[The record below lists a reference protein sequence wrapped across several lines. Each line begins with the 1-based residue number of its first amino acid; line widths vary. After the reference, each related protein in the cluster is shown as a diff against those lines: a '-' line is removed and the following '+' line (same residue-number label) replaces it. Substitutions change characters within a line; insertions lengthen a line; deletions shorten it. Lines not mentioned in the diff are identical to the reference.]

1 MLINHALTLS
11 DSFNTEEAKVAD
23 RITRLLERKAKK
35 AAVGQELV
43 EDIER
48 LVAETA
54 SIAGGHV

>member
-1 MLINHALTLS
+1 MLIKHALAPS
-11 DSFNTEEAKVAD
+11 ESFDTEEAKVVD

-35 AAVGQELV
+35 AAVGQDLV